1 MKVLIAD
8 DDPISVLYLQ
18 DMLCEWG
25 YEVVVAADGLRAAE
39 ILRQPDGPVLAV
51 LDWMMPGMDG
61 IDVCRAIRDSV
72 KDRYIYMIM
81 LTSRTEVEYIVA
93 AMNAGADDYIAKPF
107 NSEEMQVRVR
117 AGSRIV
123 SLELELRLLANRD
136 ALTGIS
142 NRRAI
147 LEVLQRELDRRSR
160 TGEPVAVIFCDLDH
174 FKRIND
180 VYGHLAGDDV
190 LHEVTRRMSAT
201 LRPYDAFG
209 RYGGEELLVVLPN
222 CGVEG
227 ALVVAERMRV
237 AVAEAVVSSRYGEI
251 PITVS
256 MGVAAAEE
264 AASTT
269 LAALL
274 HRADGALYQ
283 AKDQGRNCIAAAPAP
298 AAPGAVDG
306 EAPQ

>member
-18 DMLCEWG
+18 DMLHEWG
-25 YEVVVAADGLRAAE
+25 YEVLVVADGVSAAE

-61 IDVCRAIRDSV
+61 IDVCRVIRDSV

-81 LTSRTEVEYIVA
+81 LTSRTEVEFIVA

-123 SLELELRLLANRD
+123 SLEMELRLLANRD

-147 LEVLQRELDRRSR
+147 LETLQREMDRRSR
-160 TGEPVAVIFCDLDH
+160 TQEPTAVIFCDLDH
-174 FKRIND
+174 FKRVND

-190 LHEVTRRMSAT
+190 LREVTRRMTAN

-222 CGVEG
+222 CGTEG
-227 ALVVAERMRV
+227 ALVVAERMRA
-237 AVAEAVVSSRYGEI
+237 AVAGAAVSTQYGEI
-251 PITVS
+251 AVTVS

-264 AASTT
+264 PAPTT
-269 LAALL
+269 LAVLL
-274 HRADGALYQ
+274 QRADGALYQ
-283 AKDQGRNCIAAAPAP
+283 AKENGRNRITVAPA
-298 AAPGAVDG
+298 
-306 EAPQ
+306 

>member
-18 DMLCEWG
+18 DMLHEWG
-25 YEVVVAADGLRAAE
+25 YEVLVVADGVSAAE

-61 IDVCRAIRDSV
+61 IDVCRVIRDSV

-81 LTSRTEVEYIVA
+81 LTSRTEVEFIVA

-123 SLELELRLLANRD
+123 SLEMELRLLANRD

-147 LEVLQRELDRRSR
+147 LETLQREMDRRSR
-160 TGEPVAVIFCDLDH
+160 TQEPTAVIFCDLDH
-174 FKRIND
+174 FKRVND

-190 LHEVTRRMSAT
+190 LREVTRRMTAN

-222 CGVEG
+222 CGTEG
-227 ALVVAERMRV
+227 ALVVAERMRA
-237 AVAEAVVSSRYGEI
+237 AVAGAAVSTQYGEI
-251 PITVS
+251 AVTVS

-264 AASTT
+264 PAPTT

-274 HRADGALYQ
+274 QRADGALYQ
-283 AKDQGRNCIAAAPAP
+283 AKENGRNRITVAPA
-298 AAPGAVDG
+298 
-306 EAPQ
+306 